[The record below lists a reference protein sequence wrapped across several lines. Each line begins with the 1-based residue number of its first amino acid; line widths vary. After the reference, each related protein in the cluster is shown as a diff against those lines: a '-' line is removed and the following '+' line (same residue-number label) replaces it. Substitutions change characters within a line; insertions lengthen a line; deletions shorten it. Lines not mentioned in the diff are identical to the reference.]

1 MNPYNCTRPGNLFV
15 GYEALLRELR
25 VDLCNGKSF
34 AVLGGR
40 RCGKTSLLLQIGKEL
55 RSADLPHRGAVPCF
69 VDIQSLGEVTSG
81 GLFKAFYE
89 QIVQGLDTPVFPR
102 AESGTEYQH
111 FLRMLDLAKPMV
123 ERAHGANWLAVL
135 LVDELDAAVSKLPND
150 QFFQNLRNLL
160 MVSRFNDH
168 LRMVASGVKEM
179 ARLISSGSS
188 PLNNLCHIY
197 LRILTEEEAS
207 RLIAYGFPEGIS
219 QETRVALEGATGR
232 HPYLMQG
239 LLEKLRKHAGPP
251 DQAAVKRAADE
262 WLREHKDFR
271 RWFDGFG
278 PGERAVY
285 GLLAG
290 APNNTLRCEQIRR
303 QLKPE
308 LIKEQEEGLTTLS
321 FHGLIDD
328 TDPELPRVEGTMFR
342 DWFLENAG
350 MESEPPD
357 RNKEL
362 LLSLL
367 EETDSG
373 DSASGKIYA
382 VQRREALVKSIK
394 TRSAS
399 GEFQRLNIPDHAL
412 EGAEP
417 IGTGSYGSV
426 WLART
431 LIGGH
436 RAVKIVRRKMFD
448 NERPFT
454 REFEGMKNYEPIS
467 RTHPGLVQILQ
478 VGLNEEEQYF
488 YYVMEAADDRARGR
502 QIEPGSYAPLT
513 LAHILAERGKLAI
526 GECVKLGSA
535 LADALGYLHEKK
547 LIHRDIK
554 PANIIFVNEAPKL
567 ADIGLVTELHSEAGE
582 VTWIGTEGYIPPEG
596 PGTAAADVYSLGKVL
611 YQMSTGLDRSSFPSL
626 PSDSVRTAENSA
638 FKGLNDI
645 VLKACENDSRQ
656 RYRNGTELHLD
667 LQRLQERLR
676 IGTSTS
682 PRSYWTRLKEWCSQ

>member
-15 GYEALLRELR
+15 GYESLLRE
-25 VDLCNGKSF
+25 VQTDLCNGKSF

-55 RSADLPHRGAVPCF
+55 RSAGLPHRGAVPCF
-69 VDIQSLGEVTSG
+69 VDIQSLGEVTPG

-89 QIVQGLDTPVFPR
+89 QIVHGLDAPAFPG

-135 LVDELDAAVSKLPND
+135 LVDELDAAVSKLPDD

-168 LRMVASGVKEM
+168 LRMIATGVKEM

-188 PLNNLCHIY
+188 PLNNLCHLY
-197 LRILTEEEAS
+197 LRILTEEEAG
-207 RLIAYGFPEGIS
+207 RLIAHGFPDGIS
-219 QETRVALEGATGR
+219 HQTRVALEGATGR
-232 HPYLMQG
+232 HPYLVQG
-239 LLEKLRKHAGPP
+239 LLEKLRKQASPP
-251 DQAAVKRAADE
+251 DQEAVKRAAQE

-271 RWFDGFG
+271 RWLDGFG

-285 GLLAG
+285 RILAG
-290 APNNTLRCEQIRR
+290 APSNSLRCDQIRK

-328 TDPELPRVEGTMFR
+328 GDPEAPRVAGTMFR

-350 MESEPPD
+350 AESEPSE

-367 EETDSG
+367 AEPGSG
-373 DSASGKIYA
+373 D
-382 VQRREALVKSIK
+382 ALGESVRTVS
-394 TRSAS
+394 TR
-399 GEFQRLNIPDHAL
+399 GEFQRLKIPDHAL
-412 EGAEP
+412 EGSEP
-417 IGTGSYGSV
+417 IGTGNYGSV

-436 RAVKIVRRKMFD
+436 RAVKIVQRNMFD
-448 NERPFT
+448 HERPFA

-488 YYVMEAADDRARGR
+488 YYVMEAADDQFRGR
-502 QIEPGSYAPLT
+502 QIESGSYSPLT

-526 GECVKLGSA
+526 GECVKLGTA

-567 ADIGLVTELHSEAGE
+567 ADIGLVTELQSRAGE

-611 YQMSTGLDRSSFPSL
+611 YQMSTGLDRRSFPTL
-626 PSDSVRTAENSA
+626 PSEEIEPSESAA
-638 FKGLNDI
+638 FKQFNEI
-645 VLKACENDSRQ
+645 VLKACENDWKR
-656 RYRNGTELHLD
+656 RYENGTELHAD
-667 LQRLQERLR
+667 LKLLQDILGKAHASESPKSFWERL
-676 IGTSTS
+676 
-682 PRSYWTRLKEWCSQ
+682 KAMF